1 MLKYKL
7 TQEAYK
13 EKGCSNMKYSYET
26 ENTCCKLIKF
36 NLNKNTVTNV
46 EFLGGG
52 CPGNLQALPK
62 LVEGMT
68 VEEIE
73 QKIGGIICGRRET
86 SCADQLAKAVRKAY
100 EKLKQNT

>member
-1 MLKYKL
+1 
-7 TQEAYK
+7 
-13 EKGCSNMKYSYET
+13 MKYTYQT
-26 ENTCCKLIKF
+26 KKTCSKQIRF
-36 NLNKNTVTNV
+36 DINDNIITNV

-73 QKIGGIICGRRET
+73 EKIGDVICGIRGT
-86 SCADQLAKAVRKAY
+86 SCARELSKAVREAY
-100 EKLKQNT
+100 ENSKINV

>member
-1 MLKYKL
+1 
-7 TQEAYK
+7 
-13 EKGCSNMKYSYET
+13 MKYSFQT
-26 ENTCCKLIKF
+26 ENTCSKIIEFDLQG
-36 NLNKNTVTNV
+36 NVVKNVK
-46 EFLGGG
+46 FLGGG

-73 QKIGGIICGRRET
+73 EKIGGIICGVKGT

-100 EKLKQNT
+100 NKKEQEVKQ

>member
-1 MLKYKL
+1 MEYVL
-7 TQEAYK
+7 
-13 EKGCSNMKYSYET
+13 ST
-26 ENTCCKLIKF
+26 ENTCAKSIRF
-36 NLNKNTVTNV
+36 NLEGNVVTKV

-73 QKIGGIICGRRET
+73 NKIGGIICGIRGT

-100 EKLKQNT
+100 ESSKK

>member
-1 MLKYKL
+1 MQYTLK
-7 TQEAYK
+7 
-13 EKGCSNMKYSYET
+13 T
-26 ENTCCKLIKF
+26 ENTCATSIRF
-36 NLNKNTVTNV
+36 NLKGNVVTDV
-46 EFLGGG
+46 KFLGGG

-73 QKIGGIICGRRET
+73 EKIGGITCGRRDT

-100 EKLKQNT
+100 EKSKK

>member
-1 MLKYKL
+1 MEYII
-7 TQEAYK
+7 
-13 EKGCSNMKYSYET
+13 ET
-26 ENTCCKLIKF
+26 INTCAKAIRFTLTGNI
-36 NLNKNTVTNV
+36 VTNV

-73 QKIGGIICGRRET
+73 KKIGGIMCGRRET

-100 EKLKQNT
+100 EQSKK

>member
-1 MLKYKL
+1 
-7 TQEAYK
+7 
-13 EKGCSNMKYSYET
+13 MKYSYRT
-26 ENTCCKLIKF
+26 TNTCARVITFDLTNNI
-36 NLNKNTVTNV
+36 VTNV

-73 QKIGGIICGRRET
+73 NKLSGIKCGMKQT
-86 SCADQLAKAVRKAY
+86 SCADQLARAVKEAY
-100 EKLKQNT
+100 AKSKE